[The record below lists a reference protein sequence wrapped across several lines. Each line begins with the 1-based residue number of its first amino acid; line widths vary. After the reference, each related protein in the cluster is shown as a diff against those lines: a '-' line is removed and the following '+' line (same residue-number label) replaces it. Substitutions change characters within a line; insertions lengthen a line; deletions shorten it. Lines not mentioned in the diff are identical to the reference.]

1 MGKVRRAGR
10 SPATHSMHSALSA
23 LVELSRDA
31 VKPPS
36 EAQLER
42 GLIEL
47 RERVAEVRSRG
58 RAWRRMSL
66 AGATAAL
73 LLVAGVWGVSV
84 FRNGWTTS
92 GPVAVDRIEG
102 GALLDGGY
110 LSESGHAGIG
120 VFFNE
125 GSSFVLAP
133 GTRGRLRE
141 VFKDGARFAIEDG
154 AASFQITPNAA
165 RRWSVEAGPFLVT
178 VKGTV
183 FKVAWDPSQRTLRTG
198 SAPRSCGGQRA
209 GRGRGHSSSR
219 RAAPGHRSAQGG
231 DPHHRG
237 TIRGTVRRPASERGR
252 PAERSVRGA
261 RGRRGA
267 EREASRHADEP
278 GRPRRHVSS
287 PSGTAGRRWAELL
300 AAGRWDRILADVD
313 REGIDATLGS
323 ASSEDLLALADAAR
337 YRRRVDLARAALLAQ
352 RRRFPGSARA
362 LDALFLLGRVEE
374 LSPDGAARAIAFYD
388 DYLARAPRGGYAA
401 AALGRKMILT
411 QRARRSEQGTADR
424 RRVSASVPRRKLRGV
439 GARAGPRAVGHRGS
453 GLALSG
459 LAGVTRLSVGG
470 PPGRGHGDDRA
481 PGLAVGRADRDSLA
495 AARRDAVGGSG
506 PS

>member
-1 MGKVRRAGR
+1 MGKVRGPGDAFEPR
-10 SPATHSMHSALSA
+10 ALSA
-23 LVELSRDA
+23 LIELSRDS

-36 EAQLER
+36 GAQLER
-42 GLIEL
+42 GLSEL
-47 RERVAEVRSRG
+47 RERVATVRSRG
-58 RAWRRMSL
+58 RVWRRFSF

-73 LLVAGVWGVSV
+73 LLAAGFWGVSI
-84 FRNGWTTS
+84 FRNGWPTS

-102 GALLDGGY
+102 GALLEGGY

-141 VFKDGARFAIEDG
+141 VFKDGARFSIEDG

-183 FKVAWDPSQRTLRTG
+183 FKVDWDPVSERFELILRRG
-198 SAPRSCGGQRA
+198 RVVVSGPVAGGGVPLRA
-209 GRGRGHSSSR
+209 GQHLVVVLPRAETLITEEADDEAAGPLPPSDAPAPAATPNAKHPAARTNLAGLPATVVSR
-219 RAAPGHRSAQGG
+219 
-231 DPHHRG
+231 
-237 TIRGTVRRPASERGR
+237 
-252 PAERSVRGA
+252 
-261 RGRRGA
+261 
-267 EREASRHADEP
+267 
-278 GRPRRHVSS
+278 
-287 PSGTAGRRWAELL
+287 GTAGRRWGELL

-313 REGIDATLGS
+313 RQGIDATLAS
-323 ASSEDLLALADAAR
+323 APSEDLLALADAAR

-374 LSPDGAARAIAFYD
+374 LSPDGSARAIAFYD

-401 AALGRKMILT
+401 EALGRKMILSSDLGGPSK
-411 QRARRSEQGTADR
+411 ARPIADEYLR
-424 RRVSASVPRRKLRGV
+424 RFPGGSYAGS
-439 GARAGPRAVGHRGS
+439 ARALGH
-453 GLALSG
+453 
-459 LAGVTRLSVGG
+459 V
-470 PPGRGHGDDRA
+470 P
-481 PGLAVGRADRDSLA
+481 
-495 AARRDAVGGSG
+495 
-506 PS
+506 

>member
-1 MGKVRRAGR
+1 MGKVRGPGDTFAGDALE
-10 SPATHSMHSALSA
+10 PAALSA

-36 EAQLER
+36 GAQLER
-42 GLIEL
+42 GLSEL
-47 RERVAEVRSRG
+47 RERVATVRSRG
-58 RAWRRMSL
+58 RAWRRLSW
-66 AGATAAL
+66 AGVTAAVL
-73 LLVAGVWGVSV
+73 LAAGFGGVSL
-84 FRNGWTTS
+84 FRNRWPTS

-102 GALLDGGY
+102 GALLEGGY

-141 VFKDGARFAIEDG
+141 VSKDGARFAIEDG

-178 VKGTV
+178 VKGTA
-183 FKVAWDPSQRTLRTG
+183 FKVDWDPVSERFELILRRG
-198 SAPRSCGGQRA
+198 RVVVSGPVAGGGVPLRA
-209 GRGRGHSSSR
+209 GQHLVIVLP
-219 RAAPGHRSAQGG
+219 RAETRITEESDDEGAGPLPPSDAPAPAATPNAKHPAARPG
-231 DPHHRG
+231 D
-237 TIRGTVRRPASERGR
+237 
-252 PAERSVRGA
+252 
-261 RGRRGA
+261 GRRDLAGLPA
-267 EREASRHADEP
+267 PAAMRGP
-278 GRPRRHVSS
+278 GE
-287 PSGTAGRRWAELL
+287 RRWGELL

-313 REGIDATLGS
+313 RQGIDVTLAS
-323 ASSEDLLALADAAR
+323 APSDDLLALADAAR

-401 AALGRKMILT
+401 EALGRKMILSNDLGGPGK
-411 QRARRSEQGTADR
+411 ARPIADEYLR
-424 RRVSASVPRRKLRGV
+424 RFPGGSYAGS
-439 GARAGPRAVGHRGS
+439 ARALGH
-453 GLALSG
+453 
-459 LAGVTRLSVGG
+459 V
-470 PPGRGHGDDRA
+470 P
-481 PGLAVGRADRDSLA
+481 
-495 AARRDAVGGSG
+495 
-506 PS
+506 

>member
-1 MGKVRRAGR
+1 VGKVRGPGDAFAGDTFE
-10 SPATHSMHSALSA
+10 PPALSA

-42 GLIEL
+42 GLSEL
-47 RERVAEVRSRG
+47 RERVAAVRSRG
-58 RAWRRMSL
+58 RAWRGFSL
-66 AGATAAL
+66 AGAAAAL
-73 LLVAGVWGVSV
+73 LLAAGFWGLSV
-84 FRNGWTTS
+84 VRNGWTTS

-102 GALLDGGY
+102 GALLEGGY

-141 VFKDGARFAIEDG
+141 VSKDGARFAIEDG

-178 VKGTV
+178 VKGTI
-183 FKVAWDPSQRTLRTG
+183 FKVDWDPVSERFELILRRGRVVVTG
-198 SAPRSCGGQRA
+198 PVAGGGVPLRA
-209 GRGRGHSSSR
+209 GQHLVIVLP
-219 RAAPGHRSAQGG
+219 RAETLITEEPADDEAA
-231 DPHHRG
+231 
-237 TIRGTVRRPASERGR
+237 RPAPPSEAPLPVATPNAKHPAARTNLAGPPAPAISRG
-252 PAERSVRGA
+252 VGA
-261 RGRRGA
+261 R
-267 EREASRHADEP
+267 
-278 GRPRRHVSS
+278 
-287 PSGTAGRRWAELL
+287 RWGELL

-313 REGIDATLGS
+313 REGIDATLAS

-337 YRRRVDLARAALLAQ
+337 YRRRVDLARSALLAQ
-352 RRRFPGSARA
+352 RRRFPGAARA

-401 AALGRKMILT
+401 EALGRKMIL
-411 QRARRSEQGTADR
+411 SND
-424 RRVSASVPRRKLRGV
+424 
-439 GARAGPRAVGHRGS
+439 
-453 GLALSG
+453 
-459 LAGVTRLSVGG
+459 VGG
-470 PPGRGHGDDRA
+470 PGKARPIAEEYLRRFPRGSYAGSARA
-481 PGLAVGRADRDSLA
+481 LGHVP
-495 AARRDAVGGSG
+495 
-506 PS
+506 